1 MERKEKTKTL
11 LISAMLDDHFP
22 LLKYAFA
29 SRRYH
34 PVEILSEREGIVDL
48 GLRYSHNDMCYP
60 FTLSLGQMLDALGS
74 GAWDP
79 SRTALLMPTAG
90 DACRGANFP
99 SLLRKAVEM
108 AGYRDTEVLTL
119 NVKGL
124 ERQAALPI
132 TPGMIWKAL
141 FGLLYG
147 DLLLLLTHQTRPYEI
162 RPGETMACRDRWMAR
177 LAGDLEEGR
186 HLTLGRMG
194 RNFRAMAAEFEA
206 IPRTARR
213 KQRIALVGEV
223 YTKYCAAGNWD
234 LVSFLEESGC
244 EAVVNGFSWY
254 ILYYFDSQ
262 LAESR
267 GPVRLLWR
275 AGSALL
281 GGMQRVML
289 RALSDHGFSA
299 LPPFAEFKA
308 RTADYLCLDLRVA
321 DGWLIGGE
329 IVAHLNAGCGKVLA
343 VQPFGCLPGH
353 VCGRGQYPYL
363 IRRLGKGKLVS
374 VDTDSSGSRAA
385 FYNRVRLLLD
395 MPS

>member
-1 MERKEKTKTL
+1 MGKEKETKAL

-22 LLKYAFA
+22 LLKHAFA

-34 PVEILSEREGIVDL
+34 PVEILSRREGVVDL
-48 GLRYSHNDMCYP
+48 GLRYAHNDMCYP
-60 FTLSLGQMLDALGS
+60 FILSLGQMLDALGS
-74 GAWDP
+74 GDWDP
-79 SRTALLMPTAG
+79 AQTALLMPTAG

-99 SLLRKAVEM
+99 SLLRKAMEM
-108 AGYRDTEVLTL
+108 AGYPDVRVLTL

-124 ERQAALPI
+124 ERQASLPI
-132 TPGMIWKAL
+132 TPEMIWKAL

-147 DLLLLLTHQTRPYEI
+147 DILLLLTHQTRPYEV
-162 RPGETMACRDRWMAR
+162 RSGDVMACRNRWMER
-177 LAGDLEEGR
+177 LSRDLEKGK
-186 HLTLGRMG
+186 HLTLGRMR
-194 RNFRAMAAEFEA
+194 RNFRAMAEEFA
-206 IPRTARR
+206 SIPRTNGKR
-213 KQRIALVGEV
+213 QRIALVGEV

-234 LVSFLEESGC
+234 LVSYLEEAGC

-267 GPVRLLWR
+267 GPARLLWQ

-281 GGMQRVML
+281 ARSQKAML
-289 RALSDHGFSA
+289 RALSDQGFSA
-299 LPPFAEFKA
+299 LPPFHAFKDQAEK
-308 RTADYLCLDLRVA
+308 YISLDLRVA

-329 IVAHLNAGCGKVLA
+329 IVAHLNAGCDKVLA

-353 VCGRGQYPYL
+353 VCGRGQYPAL
-363 IRRLGKGKLVS
+363 IRRLGRGKLVS